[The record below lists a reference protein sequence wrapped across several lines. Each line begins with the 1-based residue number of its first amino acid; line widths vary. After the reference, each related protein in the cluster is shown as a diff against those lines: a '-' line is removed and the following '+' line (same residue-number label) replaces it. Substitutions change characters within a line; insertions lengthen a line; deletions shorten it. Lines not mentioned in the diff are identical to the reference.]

1 MQDIE
6 KEATAKDNTSTAFS
20 EMNSGFFNTTF
31 PHRKS
36 QTGQALPYYRLHL
49 YNGNPNAKLQTFQRV
64 APKGKAQNVILL
76 S

>member
-6 KEATAKDNTSTAFS
+6 KEATAKDNTATAFS

-31 PHRKS
+31 
-36 QTGQALPYYRLHL
+36 
-49 YNGNPNAKLQTFQRV
+49 AKLQTFQRV